1 MTCPSCAAEN
11 DPGAEACFTCGRP
24 LLALIRRGT
33 MVAGRYE
40 VVRPIGKGGMGSV
53 YLARDCVFSETVA
66 VKVLRAD
73 LSQRPEMIRRFRTEL
88 ALAQK
93 VKHPNVCR
101 IHSSG
106 EDDGRL
112 YIVMDFV
119 DGVDL
124 KTLLREKG
132 PLPAARA
139 FEVAIQLAEG
149 LQAVHNAGIVHRDV
163 KSLNVMMDA
172 RGTPRLMDFD
182 VAKQWD
188 AEAGGDATQ
197 VGHVLGTPEYM
208 SPEYAR
214 GGKVDVRSDVYSLGI
229 VVFELFTGDVPFRGE
244 TPVATIMKQ
253 IREPAPLQGPK
264 AALLP
269 ASMIPVLRK
278 ALAKSPD
285 RRHASARSMAAALRL
300 GQGTSAGPPLP
311 PPPERADPE
320 RALLSALN
328 PADATVRLE
337 IPKFPEKD
345 STAVRSIPL
354 LLQALEGP
362 EPPPVPVGEV
372 TLPPGVLSASDVR
385 SGPTAD
391 RPVPGE
397 VQSVAVLVEA
407 LLKAPEGDDR
417 ALAARTLGGI
427 GPGARE
433 AIPVLL
439 EALRDRDST
448 VRVDAAAAL
457 EKMGPEAA
465 DALAAAVD
473 DDDEVVRRIAADAL
487 ARILRRK
494 RRTGGA

>member
-1 MTCPSCAAEN
+1 MTCPSCAAQN
-11 DPGAEACFTCGRP
+11 DPAAEACFTCGRP
-24 LLALIRRGT
+24 LAALIRRGT

-40 VVRPIGKGGMGSV
+40 VVKPIGKGGMGSV

-88 ALAQK
+88 TLAQK

-106 EDDGRL
+106 EDAGRL
-112 YIVMDFV
+112 YIVMDYV
-119 DGVDL
+119 EGNDL

-132 PLPAARA
+132 GLPTARA
-139 FEVAIQLAEG
+139 FDVAIQLADG
-149 LQAVHNAGIVHRDV
+149 LQAVHDAGIVHRDI
-163 KSLNVMMDA
+163 KSLNVMMDV
-172 RGTPRLMDFD
+172 RGPRLMDFD

-188 AEAGGDATQ
+188 AEAAGDATQ

-214 GGKVDVRSDVYSLGI
+214 GGRVDVRSDVYSLGI
-229 VVFELFTGDVPFRGE
+229 VIFELFAGELPFRGE

-253 IREPAPLQGPK
+253 LQEPAPLHGPK
-264 AALLP
+264 AARLP
-269 ASMIPVLRK
+269 ASLIPVLRK
-278 ALAKSPD
+278 ALAKNPD
-285 RRHASARSMAAALRL
+285 RRYATARSLAAALRL
-300 GQGTSAGPPLP
+300 GQGTSVGLPLP
-311 PPPERADPE
+311 PPPVRAAPD
-320 RALLSALN
+320 RALLSALS
-328 PADATVRLE
+328 PADATVRLQV
-337 IPKFPEKD
+337 PKLPGED
-345 STAVRSIPL
+345 PAAAQSIPV

-362 EPPPVPVGEV
+362 EPPPVAVGDV
-372 TLPPGVLSASDVR
+372 TLPPGVLLAADARAGSAL
-385 SGPTAD
+385 P
-391 RPVPGE
+391 RPPPSE
-397 VQSVAVLVEA
+397 VQPVAVLVEA
-407 LLKAPEGDDR
+407 LLDAPEGDDR
-417 ALAARTLGGI
+417 ARAARALGGI

-457 EKMGPEAA
+457 EQLGPEAA
-465 DALAAAVD
+465 EALAAALD

-494 RRTGGA
+494 RRRDGA